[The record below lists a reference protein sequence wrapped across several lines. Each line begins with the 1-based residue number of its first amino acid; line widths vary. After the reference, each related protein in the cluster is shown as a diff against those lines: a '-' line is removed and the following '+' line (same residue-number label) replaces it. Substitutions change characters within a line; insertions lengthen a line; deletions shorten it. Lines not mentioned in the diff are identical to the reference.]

1 MPPSYEK
8 TPVRPDERRIYF
20 ALLGSMFVLN
30 LGLGVFNVSVST
42 YIVSISGNT
51 QWFFLFLMSQ
61 GLGQLISL
69 PFAGRLVQRADPLK
83 IFNRCSAI
91 RATITLLCFLST
103 YVNHWPG
110 VFSLFALVFAVNDGM
125 QRAALF
131 GSIHE
136 YLSQAREKAI
146 IGHFGSVVAGGTIA
160 GTVTFGIV
168 GKFLGVRAAIA
179 CDSIVVLLLFLVLTR
194 VLASSARQ
202 RSADDKPI
210 TYRDLKVYGAGW
222 LSDIT
227 VVLKYRH
234 FFLLL
239 LVCGGDFVFSYALT
253 GTIPALT
260 VDHFGGSTNWITALG
275 IIYWAAIVTGSLFAK
290 KLATR
295 RWFIM
300 FSLLE
305 AGGAFVLAVVP
316 TSGISAV
323 VVVVSVMI
331 ICGFSNVQCITYLS
345 LAVQASVVTE
355 AKPRASSLRL
365 FTIALAQVTIMPV
378 MAVSGGISLT
388 LVYLMMAAM
397 MGLFATG
404 GLVWLRHS
412 SSSPHQIE
420 LPANKTPHAS
430 EVGGVK

>member
-8 TPVRPDERRIYF
+8 TPVRPNERRIYF

-42 YIVSISGNT
+42 YIVSISGNS
-51 QWFFLFLMSQ
+51 QWFFLFLMCQ

-91 RATITLLCFLST
+91 RATITLFCFLGT

-160 GTVTFGIV
+160 GTVAFGIV
-168 GKFLGVRAAIA
+168 GKFLGVRAAIG

-194 VLASSARQ
+194 VLANSARH

-210 TYRDLKVYGAGW
+210 TFRDLKVYGAGW
-222 LSDIT
+222 LSDIA

-275 IIYWAAIVTGSLFAK
+275 IIYWAAIMTGSLFAK
-290 KLATR
+290 TLATR

-305 AGGAFVLAVVP
+305 AGGAFALAVAP
-316 TSGISAV
+316 TSGISAI
-323 VVVVSVMI
+323 VVVSVMI

-345 LAVQASVVTE
+345 LAVQGSVVTE

-388 LVYLMMAAM
+388 VVYLTMAAM

-412 SSSPHQIE
+412 SRNPRQIE
-420 LPANKTPHAS
+420 LLANKMPHTF
-430 EVGGVK
+430 EVGA